1 MKRNIMI
8 LLFSL
13 FAFSISAQSLTQ
25 QAAAAYNADKYSEA
39 IELYNR
45 VLHEEGVS
53 SDLYYN
59 LGNCYYKSGLLGKAV
74 LCYERALLYNPNNE
88 DALTNLAFVNSK
100 LADKIV
106 DDENIVHVFF
116 QRIVTLTTSNGW
128 AIIAI
133 VSFLLL
139 IGAVALYIFSGVVLL
154 RKIGFFGGGVFLIVA
169 IAANVIAFQAAS
181 RIKNHNYAIV
191 QHDSVI
197 LSTSPREPKN
207 KTEEAFMLHVGAKVE
222 LLDSLIS
229 TKDSVAVKWYEVKAG
244 TNNRAW
250 IKGEAIEKI

>member
-1 MKRNIMI
+1 M
-8 LLFSL
+8 
-13 FAFSISAQSLTQ
+13 
-25 QAAAAYNADKYSEA
+25 
-39 IELYNR
+39 
-45 VLHEEGVS
+45 
-53 SDLYYN
+53 
-59 LGNCYYKSGLLGKAV
+59 
-74 LCYERALLYNPNNE
+74 
-88 DALTNLAFVNSK
+88 
-100 LADKIV
+100 

-154 RKIGFFGGGVFLIVA
+154 RKIGFFGGAAFLIIT

-191 QHDSVI
+191 QQESVI

-222 LLDSLIS
+222 LLDSLVS